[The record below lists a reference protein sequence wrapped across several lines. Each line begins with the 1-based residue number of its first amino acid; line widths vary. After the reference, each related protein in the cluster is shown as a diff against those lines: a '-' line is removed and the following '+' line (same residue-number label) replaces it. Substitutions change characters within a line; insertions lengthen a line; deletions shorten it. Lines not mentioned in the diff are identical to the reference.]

1 MSLDITEGSMS
12 VPSGE
17 PQTDAS
23 RERSQVLV
31 LPFACWFFNLQDF
44 IYVYAC
50 NVYINIHTNLSLYI
64 YKHTHLDAYVHTRV
78 HTHIYIHVSTSS

>member
-23 RERSQVLV
+23 CERSQVLV
-31 LPFACWFFNLQDF
+31 LQFACWFFNLQDF
-44 IYVYAC
+44 ICVYVC
-50 NVYINIHTNLSLYI
+50 NVYINIHTNLYI
-64 YKHTHLDAYVHTRV
+64 YAHTHMDAYVHTRV
-78 HTHIYIHVSTSS
+78 HTHIYIHISTSS